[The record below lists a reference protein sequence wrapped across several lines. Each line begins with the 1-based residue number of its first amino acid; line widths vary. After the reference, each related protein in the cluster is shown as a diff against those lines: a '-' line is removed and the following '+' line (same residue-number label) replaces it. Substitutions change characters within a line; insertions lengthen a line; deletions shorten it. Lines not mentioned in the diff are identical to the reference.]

1 MAYDEST
8 AARVRAVLAGQGK
21 VVEKKMMGGLCF
33 MVRGGMCCSVSGKGG
48 LLVRVDPASYP
59 AALREPHV
67 QPMKMGKRVMSG
79 FVRVAPGGY
88 RTTEELRAWVL
99 RGVAG
104 VVSRAASARPRT
116 RRKKPG
122 RRRGRD

>member
-8 AARVRAVLAGQGK
+8 AARVRQVLAGQPGL
-21 VVEKKMMGGLCF
+21 VEKKMMGGLCF

-48 LLVRVDPASYP
+48 LLVRVTP
-59 AALREPHV
+59 E
-67 QPMKMGKRVMSG
+67 
-79 FVRVAPGGY
+79 GY

-104 VVSRAASARPRT
+104 VVRRKASAHPRPRRK
-116 RRKKPG
+116 RRAG
-122 RRRGRD
+122 RVP

>member
-8 AARVRAVLAGQGK
+8 AARVRTALAGQGK

-48 LLVRVDPASYP
+48 LLVRVEAGSYE

-79 FVRVAPGGY
+79 FVRVAPEGY

-99 RGVAG
+99 RGVDG
-104 VVSRAASARPRT
+104 VVSRKTAARLRS
-116 RRKKPG
+116 RRKA
-122 RRRGRD
+122 RGAA

>member
-1 MAYDEST
+1 MGYDEST
-8 AARVRAVLAGQGK
+8 AARVREVLAGQRGLA
-21 VVEKKMMGGLCF
+21 EKKMMGGLCF

-48 LLVRVDPASYP
+48 LLVRVDPASY
-59 AALREPHV
+59 ATALREPHV

-79 FVRVAPGGY
+79 FVRVAPEGY
-88 RTTEELRAWVL
+88 RTTAELRAWVL

-104 VVSRAASARPRT
+104 VVSRTASARPRT

>member
-8 AARVRAVLAGQGK
+8 AARVREVLAGHGE

-59 AALREPHV
+59 TALREPHV

-79 FVRVAPGGY
+79 FVRVAPAGY

-104 VVSRAASARPRT
+104 VVSRKASARPRT
-116 RRKKPG
+116 RRKRARPAA
-122 RRRGRD
+122 RA

>member
-8 AARVRAVLAGQGK
+8 AIRVRQVLAGQPGL
-21 VVEKKMMGGLCF
+21 VEKQMMGGLCF

-48 LLVRVDPASYP
+48 LLVRVEPASY
-59 AALREPHV
+59 ATTLREPHV

-79 FVRVAPGGY
+79 FVRVAPEGY

-104 VVSRAASARPRT
+104 VVSRPATTRRRPR
-116 RRKKPG
+116 RKG
-122 RRRGRD
+122 RAGQ